1 MNWLDLIIV
10 LIITI
15 PTFFGFRKGFLR
27 KFLGIAGI
35 ILGFILAVRFYGPVS
50 SFLNKIFSGDIL
62 VMQVISFLLIIG
74 IVYGLSVWVSKFIAG
89 MNSGTSL
96 IDKIA
101 GTLFGFLQG
110 LILASVL
117 LVNLSY
123 VNLPGSEVRSNSL
136 LYGRV
141 YKVAP
146 AIFDKI
152 ISYSPSLAQIYQ
164 EYKQKYLPGK

>member
-1 MNWLDLIIV
+1 
-10 LIITI
+10 
-15 PTFFGFRKGFLR
+15 
-27 KFLGIAGI
+27 
-35 ILGFILAVRFYGPVS
+35 
-50 SFLNKIFSGDIL
+50 
-62 VMQVISFLLIIG
+62 MQVISFLLIIG

-152 ISYSPSLAQIYQ
+152 ISYSPDLAQIYQ
-164 EYKQKYLPGK
+164 EYKQKYLTGK

>member
-27 KFLGIAGI
+27 KLLGIVGI
-35 ILGFILAVRFYGPVS
+35 IIGFILAVRFYIPVS
-50 SFLNKIFSGDIL
+50 SFIHGIISGNELII
-62 VMQVISFLLIIG
+62 QVISFLLIIG
-74 IVYGLSVWVSKFIAG
+74 IVYGLSVWVSKFMSG

-101 GTLFGFLQG
+101 GTIFGFLQG

-123 VNLPGSEVRSNSL
+123 VNLPGSETRNNSL
-136 LYGRV
+136 LYSRV

-164 EYKQKYLPGK
+164 EYKQKYLPEK

>member
-1 MNWLDLIIV
+1 M
-10 LIITI
+10 
-15 PTFFGFRKGFLR
+15 
-27 KFLGIAGI
+27 LGIIGI
-35 ILGFILAVRFYGPVS
+35 ILGFILAVRFYDPVS
-50 SFLNKIFSGDIL
+50 GFLHGIVSGNIL
-62 VMQVISFLLIIG
+62 VIQVISFLLIIG
-74 IVYGLSVWVSKFIAG
+74 IVYSISVWVSRFMAG

-101 GTLFGFLQG
+101 GTIFGFLQG

-123 VNLPGSEVRSNSL
+123 VNLPGNETRNSSL

-164 EYKQKYLPGK
+164 EYKQKYLPEK